1 MQIAIIGAGFSP
13 GKADRLRRA
22 MATFKRV
29 GTITAFHDDLIAGM
43 MKNGHSREFSESLW
57 RQIEGFGSYGFP
69 QSHAESFA
77 LIVYCSAWLKC
88 RYPDVFLVGLMNAW
102 PMGFYAPAQLVRD
115 AREHGVEV
123 RPVDVNASRWHHTL
137 EREAEEGAAVPAI
150 GRLHPRHRDMAGDI
164 RTTHAVRLGLRQV
177 EGLAEADGARL
188 VAARGGGYGSVRE
201 VWLRSGLAPA
211 VLERLADADAF
222 RSLGLD
228 RRAAL
233 WAVKGLRRAGDKDDL
248 PLLRALLPPD
258 PAAMPPA
265 ASGWMER
272 EPRAPGSGGGSSGG
286 SAPGREARPGV
297 GTGRHAVPEA
307 GLPERASQP
316 APIGREPEVAL
327 PVLPARA
334 QVVEDYRRLGLS
346 LKDHPLAFLRR
357 RLAARGI
364 VPAGTLAALPS
375 GRRVRVAGLVLVRQ
389 RPGTASGVIF
399 MSLEDESAW
408 ANVIVWPRVF
418 ERFRPQVLGARLVM
432 VDGRLQNAHGV
443 THLVAQRLEDL
454 SPLLAGLDDGAEA
467 IPIAPAGLAPGPD
480 SVFAAMPKG
489 RNFH

>member
-29 GTITAFHDDLIAGM
+29 GTITGFHDDLIAGM
-43 MKNGHSREFSESLW
+43 MKNGHSREFAESLW

-88 RYPDVFLVGLMNAW
+88 RYPDVFLVGLLNAW

-123 RPVDVNASRWHHTL
+123 RPVDVNASHWHHTL
-137 EREAEEGAAVPAI
+137 EREAEDGAVLPAT

-164 RTTHAVRLGLRQV
+164 LTTHAVRLGLRQV
-177 EGLAEADGARL
+177 EGLAAADGARL
-188 VAARGGGYGSVRE
+188 VAARAGGYGSVRE

-258 PAAMPPA
+258 PAAA
-265 ASGWMER
+265 ASGGMER
-272 EPRAPGSGGGSSGG
+272 AREPQASGSGGGCSGA
-286 SAPGREARPGV
+286 SAPVGKAPPQV
-297 GTGRHAVPEA
+297 GTERGAMPAA
-307 GLPERASQP
+307 GLVEQTSQS
-316 APIGREPEVAL
+316 APVGCEPQVRL

-346 LKDHPLAFLRR
+346 LKAHPLAFLRR
-357 RLAARGI
+357 GLAARGI
-364 VPAGTLAALPS
+364 IPAGALAALPS

-454 SPLLAGLDDGAEA
+454 SPLLAGLDEEARA
-467 IPIAPAGLAPGPD
+467 IPVAPAGLAPGPD
-480 SVFAAMPKG
+480 SVFAAMPQG